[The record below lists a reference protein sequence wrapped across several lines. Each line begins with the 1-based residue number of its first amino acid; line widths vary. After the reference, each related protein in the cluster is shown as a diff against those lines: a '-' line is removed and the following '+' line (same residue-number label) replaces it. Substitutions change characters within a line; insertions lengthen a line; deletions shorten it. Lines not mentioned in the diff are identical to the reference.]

1 MGNVSR
7 LEMAKLLKRLILFAA
22 ELDEIA
28 STTYES
34 IGDGT
39 NNNNA
44 SSSPENS
51 DDFVLVPS
59 NLPNVDAQAYDRKWV
74 GNWSEIVHFSIMTMQ
89 KFHSI
94 SLFRKGIASSNHPT
108 LVHRGRAR
116 YQSQSRSLSLR
127 HAKFHDFSRLQK

>member
-1 MGNVSR
+1 MILVIGSSSHKDEMGNLSR
-7 LEMAKLLKRLILFAA
+7 LEMAKILKRLILFAA

-51 DDFVLVPS
+51 DDFVLVPN
-59 NLPNVDAQAYDRKWV
+59 NLPIVDAQAYDRK
-74 GNWSEIVHFSIMTMQ
+74 
-89 KFHSI
+89 
-94 SLFRKGIASSNHPT
+94 
-108 LVHRGRAR
+108 
-116 YQSQSRSLSLR
+116 
-127 HAKFHDFSRLQK
+127 